1 MTRTPKALKL
11 THNWLGRLFMNRKA
25 LGRGLGALLSSDR
38 TVDLGSET
46 SEVELDSIVP
56 GPMQPRTHFDEAS
69 LESLADSIRTH
80 GIVQP
85 LLVRRR
91 DGGYELIAGE
101 RRWRAAKLA
110 GISRVPVVVKEVP
123 DDSLLEIALI
133 ENIQRENLNP
143 IEEAQ
148 AYKKLIDTVGLTQ
161 ESLAS
166 RVGRDRTYITN
177 YLRLLRLPADV
188 QQLVKEGRLSTG
200 HARALLALSHED
212 LQRRIARQII
222 DGGLSVRV
230 TEQLVQKTSEE
241 KPTRR
246 SAPQAVDPNVKAAET
261 KLRRALGTQVK
272 ILQAADGR
280 GKVEIS
286 FFSTQD
292 LDRIYTL
299 LMSPAQ
305 V

>member
-1 MTRTPKALKL
+1 
-11 THNWLGRLFMNRKA
+11 MNRKA
-25 LGRGLGALLSSDR
+25 LGRGLGALLSSDS
-38 TVDLGSET
+38 TVDLGAEP
-46 SEVELDSIVP
+46 SEVDIDSIVP
-56 GPMQPRTHFDEAS
+56 GPMQPRTHFDEAA
-69 LESLADSIRTH
+69 LESLAESIRTH

-110 GISRVPVVVKEVP
+110 GIPRVPVVVKEIP
-123 DDSLLEIALI
+123 DDNLLEIALI

-148 AYKKLIDTVGLTQ
+148 AYKKLIETVGLTQ

-166 RVGRDRTYITN
+166 RVGRDRSYITN
-177 YLRLLRLPADV
+177 YLRLLRLPDDV
-188 QQLVKEGRLSTG
+188 QQLVKEARLSTG
-200 HARALLALSHED
+200 HARTLLALDQVD

-222 DGGLSVRV
+222 DGGLSVRA
-230 TEQLVQKTSEE
+230 TEQLVQKANEA
-241 KPTRR
+241 KPARQ
-246 SAPQAVDPNVKAAET
+246 SAPQAIDPNIKAAET

-286 FFSTQD
+286 FFNTQD
-292 LDRIYTL
+292 LDRIYSL
-299 LMSPAQ
+299 LMPQHAEI
-305 V
+305 

>member
-1 MTRTPKALKL
+1 
-11 THNWLGRLFMNRKA
+11 MNRKA

-38 TVDLGSET
+38 TIDLGLEP
-46 SEVELDSIVP
+46 SEVDLDSIVS

-69 LESLADSIRTH
+69 LEGLAESIRSH

-110 GISRVPVVVKEVP
+110 GLSRVPVVVKEVP
-123 DDSLLEIALI
+123 DESLLEIALI

-148 AYKKLIDTVGLTQ
+148 AYKKLIETVGLTQ
-161 ESLAS
+161 EALAS
-166 RVGRDRTYITN
+166 RVGRDRSYITN
-177 YLRLLRLPADV
+177 YLRLLRLPEDL

-200 HARALLALSHED
+200 HARTLLALTHPD
-212 LQRRIARQII
+212 LQRRLARQII
-222 DGGLSVRV
+222 DGGLSVRA
-230 TEQLVQKTSEE
+230 TEQLVHKATEE
-241 KPTRR
+241 KPARAAT
-246 SAPQAVDPNVKAAET
+246 APHPIDPNIRAAET

-272 ILQAADGR
+272 IIQLSGDGR

-286 FFSTQD
+286 FFNTQD
-292 LDRIYTL
+292 LDRIYNL
-299 LMSPAQ
+299 LMSESR

>member
-1 MTRTPKALKL
+1 
-11 THNWLGRLFMNRKA
+11 MNRKA

-38 TVDLGSET
+38 TIDLGTEPA
-46 SEVELDSIVP
+46 EVDIESIVP

-69 LESLADSIRTH
+69 LQNLADSIRAH

-91 DGGYELIAGE
+91 DDGYELIAGE

-123 DDSLLEIALI
+123 DDNLLEIALI

-148 AYKKLIDTVGLTQ
+148 AYRRLLETVGLTQ
-161 ESLAS
+161 EALAS

-177 YLRLLRLPADV
+177 YIRLLRLPDDV
-188 QQLVKEGRLSTG
+188 QQLVQEGRLSTG
-200 HARALLALSHED
+200 HARTLLALSHVD
-212 LQRRIARQII
+212 LQRRLARQII
-222 DGGLSVRV
+222 DGGLSVRA
-230 TEQLVQKTSEE
+230 TEQLVQKATEQ
-241 KPTRR
+241 KPPRR
-246 SAPQAVDPNVKAAET
+246 SAPQAIDPNIKAAET

-286 FFSTQD
+286 FFNTQD
-292 LDRIYTL
+292 LDRIYSL

-305 V
+305 I

>member
-1 MTRTPKALKL
+1 
-11 THNWLGRLFMNRKA
+11 MNRKA
-25 LGRGLGALLSSDR
+25 LGRGLGALLSSDS
-38 TVDLGSET
+38 TIDLGAEP
-46 SEVELDSIVP
+46 SEVEIDSIVP

-110 GISRVPVVVKEVP
+110 GITRVPVVVKEVA
-123 DDSLLEIALI
+123 DDNLLEIALI

-148 AYKKLIDTVGLTQ
+148 AYKKLIETVGLTQ

-166 RVGRDRTYITN
+166 RVGRDRSYITN
-177 YLRLLRLPADV
+177 YLRLLRLPDDV
-188 QQLVKEGRLSTG
+188 QHLVKEGRLSTG
-200 HARALLALSHED
+200 HARTLLALDHVD
-212 LQRRIARQII
+212 LQRRLARQII
-222 DGGLSVRV
+222 DGGLSVRA
-230 TEQLVQKTSEE
+230 TEQLVQKATEE
-241 KPTRR
+241 KPARR
-246 SAPQAVDPNVKAAET
+246 SAPQAVDPNIKAAET

-280 GKVEIS
+280 GRVEIS
-286 FFSTQD
+286 FFNTQD
-292 LDRIYTL
+292 LDRIYNML
-299 LMSPAQ
+299 LPHAASGTM
-305 V
+305 